1 MCSFLF
7 CLERPEPAT
16 TTPTLGGAGGFGGGF
31 GGSSFAQPSTG
42 GFGGLGGTTAGF
54 GAAPTSLTP
63 QQSSTSFLGM
73 PTTNMQ
79 STLFQQQQQQQVS
92 LSSSHPLSQPRI
104 PLFLFLMA
112 SIALCLPQ
120 TGTPGGSFLGGGGLA
135 SAGGFG
141 TPAPSDQANMLLLS
155 SSGKKGMTRG
165 RSDSTDAATPP
176 ALQSYRYTPKSAAK
190 LYPRGMQKALE
201 ASGGSSSADV
211 NVVSPL
217 TDSFTSRS
225 VKTLNLDDFGPGI
238 DLMPSGPPALTQG
251 SSALESKFDP
261 MSDDAARRRS
271 GSLLLPASPSRD
283 QPITPS
289 RQITDGGV
297 SESKG
302 PCSPPRGGRV
312 LRPKLSKA
320 GYSTTPP
327 MEALASMDEASLRAV
342 HGFSVQNAHGKV
354 TWEGPTD
361 VRGLDL
367 DRLVE
372 IKKKVVAVYPEDEDA
387 AQGHES
393 LKPPEGHGLNKP
405 ATITLFRVVSS
416 KKSPEQY
423 KEELRALVHKWD
435 GATFEDYDVH
445 TGAWTFR
452 VAHFSKYGA
461 PDDDDDDEDGAGQP
475 PVQPRASVK
484 ATQRVTR

>member
-1 MCSFLF
+1 
-7 CLERPEPAT
+7 
-16 TTPTLGGAGGFGGGF
+16 
-31 GGSSFAQPSTG
+31 
-42 GFGGLGGTTAGF
+42 
-54 GAAPTSLTP
+54 
-63 QQSSTSFLGM
+63 M

-79 STLFQQQQQQQVS
+79 STLFQQQQQVS
-92 LSSSHPLSQPRI
+92 PSSSRPFSQPSIPCLIAGI
-104 PLFLFLMA
+104 PL
-112 SIALCLPQ
+112 CLLQ
-120 TGTPGGSFLGGGGLA
+120 TATPGGSFMGGGGLA

-271 GSLLLPASPSRD
+271 GPLLLPASPSRD

-289 RQITDGGV
+289 RQITDAGV

-342 HGFSVQNAHGKV
+342 HGFTVQNAHGKV

-361 VRGLDL
+361 LRGLDL

-372 IKKKVVAVYPEDEDA
+372 IKKKVVAVYPEDEEA
-387 AQGHES
+387 TQSHES

-405 ATITLFRVVSS
+405 ARITLFRVVSN